1 MKGES
6 NQKRSNGTGRD
17 IKISNSRAM
26 GVIVL
31 IALLFVFQ
39 VVTFVWHKVQDGP
52 LADGDAA
59 ESAVG
64 AGAGGTS
71 AGGTGAVR
79 NGTASGVAVG
89 GRFARGERFRFD
101 PNTISADSLQLLGFS
116 AKQAQSILKYRAK
129 GGKFRYREDFSRLYV
144 VDSAVYVALE
154 EYIALPHRSSGT
166 KGAGGVPGA
175 VQNGVVGTKGVQDVP
190 GGAVVGTKEGIS
202 VPDAVQNGVAGT
214 KGASGVPGGAVAGT
228 KEGISVPDA
237 VQNGVAGTKG
247 EQDVP
252 GGAVVGTK
260 EGISV
265 PDAVQNG
272 VAGTKGAQNVPNGAA
287 AGTNIG
293 VFVPD
298 GGKNAVLGN
307 TDPSGSSNGSTD
319 LRRSGPGNTD
329 PSGSIY
335 GRKVE
340 RNRYMCNLNTADSAA
355 LVQLYGIGGYY
366 ARKILRYRE
375 VLGGSFVDARQ
386 LLEIEGFTQE
396 RFARIE
402 KNVFVSEEDVKG
414 FSILN
419 AKRKALER
427 HPYIG
432 PYAARGIVTYLKLK
446 GKESFENE
454 MHLLEQLVKEKIIGE
469 GNAQKLREYLLH
481 L

>member
-1 MKGES
+1 MKGEN

-39 VVTFVWHKVQDGP
+39 VVTFVWHKVQDAR
-52 LADGDAA
+52 LADVAAVESAGGASAGGSSAGGVSAGGAGAVGSAGADATN
-59 ESAVG
+59 AVG
-64 AGAGGTS
+64 APASS
-71 AGGTGAVR
+71 AGAIGNVTSSGTV
-79 NGTASGVAVG
+79 VG
-89 GRFARGERFRFD
+89 RRFARGERFRFD
-101 PNTISADSLQLLGFS
+101 PNTISSDSLQRLGFS

-144 VDSAVYVALE
+144 VDSAVYAALE
-154 EYIALPHRSSGT
+154 GYIALPHRGSGTKGAGGVPDGAAVGT

-175 VQNGVVGTKGVQDVP
+175 VQNGAAGTKGVQDVP
-190 GGAVVGTKEGIS
+190 DGAVAGSKEGIS
-202 VPDAVQNGVAGT
+202 VPGVAQNGVAGT
-214 KGASGVPGGAVAGT
+214 KRAQNVPGGAVAGT
-228 KEGISVPDA
+228 NK
-237 VQNGVAGTKG
+237 
-247 EQDVP
+247 
-252 GGAVVGTK
+252 
-260 EGISV
+260 
-265 PDAVQNG
+265 
-272 VAGTKGAQNVPNGAA
+272 
-287 AGTNIG
+287 G

-307 TDPSGSSNGSTD
+307 TDPSGGGGSAHPLGGSHARLSGDSNGGTD
-319 LRRSGPGNTD
+319 LQRSGSGNTD

-419 AKRKALER
+419 AERRALER

>member
-39 VVTFVWHKVQDGP
+39 VVTFVWHKVQDAS
-52 LADGDAA
+52 LADEAVVESAGGAPAGGSSAGGTCAGGTIRFGGASGTDAT
-59 ESAVG
+59 SAVG
-64 AGAGGTS
+64 AS
-71 AGGTGAVR
+71 VGGTGAVR

-116 AKQAQSILKYRAK
+116 AKQARSILKYRAK

-144 VDSAVYVALE
+144 VDSAVYAALE
-154 EYIALPHRSSGT
+154 GYIALPHRSSGT

-175 VQNGVVGTKGVQDVP
+175 VQNGVAGTKGVQDVP
-190 GGAVVGTKEGIS
+190 GGAV
-202 VPDAVQNGVAGT
+202 A
-214 KGASGVPGGAVAGT
+214 
-228 KEGISVPDA
+228 
-237 VQNGVAGTKG
+237 
-247 EQDVP
+247 
-252 GGAVVGTK
+252 GTK

-307 TDPSGSSNGSTD
+307 TDPSGSSSGSTD

-419 AKRKALER
+419 AERRALER

>member
-17 IKISNSRAM
+17 TKISNSRAM

-39 VVTFVWHKVQDGP
+39 VVTFVWHKVQDAR
-52 LADGDAA
+52 LADVAA
-59 ESAVG
+59 VESAGG
-64 AGAGGTS
+64 APAGGAS

-79 NGTASGVAVG
+79 NVAASGVAVG

-116 AKQAQSILKYRAK
+116 AKQARSILKYRAK

-166 KGAGGVPGA
+166 KGASGVPGA
-175 VQNGVVGTKGVQDVP
+175 VQNG
-190 GGAVVGTKEGIS
+190 VVGTKEGIS
-202 VPDAVQNGVAGT
+202 VPDAVQNGVAVT
-214 KGASGVPGGAVAGT
+214 KRAQNVPGGAVAGT
-228 KEGISVPDA
+228 NK
-237 VQNGVAGTKG
+237 
-247 EQDVP
+247 
-252 GGAVVGTK
+252 
-260 EGISV
+260 
-265 PDAVQNG
+265 
-272 VAGTKGAQNVPNGAA
+272 
-287 AGTNIG
+287 G

-307 TDPSGSSNGSTD
+307 TDPSGGSNGSTD

-419 AKRKALER
+419 AERKALEQ

>member
-1 MKGES
+1 
-6 NQKRSNGTGRD
+6 
-17 IKISNSRAM
+17 
-26 GVIVL
+26 
-31 IALLFVFQ
+31 
-39 VVTFVWHKVQDGP
+39 
-52 LADGDAA
+52 
-59 ESAVG
+59 
-64 AGAGGTS
+64 
-71 AGGTGAVR
+71 
-79 NGTASGVAVG
+79 
-89 GRFARGERFRFD
+89 
-101 PNTISADSLQLLGFS
+101 
-116 AKQAQSILKYRAK
+116 
-129 GGKFRYREDFSRLYV
+129 V
-144 VDSAVYVALE
+144 VDSAVYAALE
-154 EYIALPHRSSGT
+154 GYIALPHRGS
-166 KGAGGVPGA
+166 
-175 VQNGVVGTKGVQDVP
+175 GTKGVQDVP
-190 GGAVVGTKEGIS
+190 GGAAVGTKGACG
-202 VPDAVQNGVAGT
+202 VPGAVQNGVAGT
-214 KGASGVPGGAVAGT
+214 KGAGGVPGGAVAGT
-228 KEGISVPDA
+228 NK
-237 VQNGVAGTKG
+237 
-247 EQDVP
+247 
-252 GGAVVGTK
+252 
-260 EGISV
+260 
-265 PDAVQNG
+265 
-272 VAGTKGAQNVPNGAA
+272 
-287 AGTNIG
+287 G

-298 GGKNAVLGN
+298 GGKNAVL
-307 TDPSGSSNGSTD
+307 
-319 LRRSGPGNTD
+319 GNTD

-402 KNVFVSEEDVKG
+402 KNVFVSEDDVKG

-419 AKRKALER
+419 AERKALER